1 MAEFTSDI
9 RHMAGKE
16 NVVADALSCPAAAVA
31 PVEGVYMDLKSL
43 ARAQAD
49 CPETAELCGRLE
61 VQELDVGGVLLLC
74 DKSGGNIQP
83 LVPAEWR
90 KKIFSSV
97 HRLAHAGTHATRR
110 MVSSCYVWPGLATD
124 VTRWCRDCQQCA

>member
-1 MAEFTSDI
+1 
-9 RHMAGKE
+9 
-16 NVVADALSCPAAAVA
+16 
-31 PVEGVYMDLKSL
+31 MDLKSL

-110 MVSSCYVWPGLATD
+110 MVSSCYVWPGLASD